1 MAVMQ
6 IANASTTSMASGRLG
21 APSVITRRARKPL
34 RSALG
39 TTLEKQEFDAQY
51 VSRLAEGD
59 PATERH
65 FTAYFGEF
73 LRIKLRRR
81 DWSTSDAEDICQ
93 KTFLRVWQTLRQ
105 KGGLKQPESLG
116 AFVNSVCNNI
126 VHESYRE
133 RVRNPSVDAA
143 EHEPVDRA
151 IDMDGAL
158 IAQERKRMVQR
169 VLADLPESD
178 RKILRMI
185 FWEETP
191 REVICQQMNVDRDYL
206 RVLLHRALARFKGLA
221 TEHRALAAER

>member
-1 MAVMQ
+1 MQ
-6 IANASTTSMASGRLG
+6 NANASTTSVASGRLG
-21 APSVITRRARKPL
+21 GPSVPIRRARKTYCGAFG
-34 RSALG
+34 SAL
-39 TTLEKQEFDAQY
+39 EIQEFDAQY
-51 VSRLAEGD
+51 VNRLSEGD

-81 DWSTSDAEDICQ
+81 NWPTPDAEDICQ
-93 KTFLRVWQTLRQ
+93 KTFLRVWQTLRE

-126 VHESYRE
+126 VHESYRD
-133 RVRNPSVDAA
+133 RIRNPSVDPAD
-143 EHEPVDRA
+143 HEPVDRT

-158 IAQERKRMVQR
+158 IAQERKRLVQA
-169 VLADLPESD
+169 VLDELPDAD

-185 FWEETP
+185 FWEEAP
-191 REVICQQMNVDRDYL
+191 RDVICKEMNVDRDYL

-221 TEHRALAAER
+221 AGNRALAAGGY